1 MKLATALL
9 LGLLLPIPA
18 MADPS
23 TGNPIVYHSPDDTG
37 APPSITN
44 PTLIKAENDQVLNL
58 YIDFDNDPDRGA
70 SSGAGTMCVDKD
82 GDETCGFDVWIEM
95 TTDTA
100 TFDTFTPA
108 STKIVGQIDTNTR
121 TSLHVN
127 GLDVNGMLIPA
138 KIGTLTL
145 DALGA
150 NQLAIEVKGVHRV
163 GAAGQL
169 DAIQPSTLLVP
180 EPGVGLMLIAGGAW
194 LAALNRLRHCTAA
207 A

>member
-18 MADPS
+18 QADPS
-23 TGNPIVYHSPDDTG
+23 TGDPIVYHSPDDTG

-58 YIDFDNDPDRGA
+58 YIDFENDPDRGA
-70 SSGAGTMCVDKD
+70 SSGVGTMCVDKD

-100 TFDTFTPA
+100 TFDTFAPA
-108 STKIVGQIDTNTR
+108 STKIVGQIEPNTR

-169 DAIQPSTLLVP
+169 DAIQPATLLVP
-180 EPGVGLMLIAGGAW
+180 EPGLELMLIAGGAW